1 MADAPAPGGQMKF
14 VVAMMK
20 HETNSFSP
28 LPSPLSSFGRTG
40 GHVGPMYGNQ
50 IVEVYE
56 GTNNPIAAFLE
67 LAQEEGAEVVT
78 PIALSLI
85 HI

>member
-1 MADAPAPGGQMKF
+1 MKF

-28 LPSPLSSFGRTG
+28 LPTPLSSFGRTG

-50 IVEVYE
+50 IVEMYE
-56 GTNNPIAAFLE
+56 GTNNPIAGRDLDTEAISN
-67 LAQEEGAEVVT
+67 LAQMGITRAEYEQG
-78 PIALSLI
+78 LFL
-85 HI
+85 